1 MSNLKDVNIVNFYIN
16 SKFKNN
22 LKMKQQKFKF
32 NKFNNLKYNFKVKL
46 QMKFKTIKTKKL
58 IKKMYQMIFKNF

>member
-46 QMKFKTIKTKKL
+46 QMKFKTIKNKKL

>member
-1 MSNLKDVNIVNFYIN
+1 MNNLKDFNIVNFYIN

-32 NKFNNLKYNFKVKL
+32 NRFNNPKYNFKVKL
-46 QMKFKTIKTKKL
+46 QMKFKIIKTKKL